1 VKQVPQPFQALT
13 VTANN
18 GLLRSLKSECGVCAA
33 FDPTQVPREQRP
45 KLEKFM
51 AIWDTGATNSVIT
64 QKVVDSCGLKPV
76 GMKETHGVHG
86 KADVET
92 FLINVMLPNS
102 VGFVNLEVT
111 LGQLYG
117 ADVLLGMD
125 IITSGDFSITNVG
138 GRTVFSFRVPSITA
152 VDFVKEFRRNA
163 ALVAGVKPKFQP
175 GPPSHKR
182 RR

>member
-1 VKQVPQPFQALT
+1 
-13 VTANN
+13 
-18 GLLRSLKSECGVCAA
+18 
-33 FDPTQVPREQRP
+33 
-45 KLEKFM
+45 
-51 AIWDTGATNSVIT
+51 
-64 QKVVDSCGLKPV
+64 
-76 GMKETHGVHG
+76 
-86 KADVET
+86 
-92 FLINVMLPNS
+92 MLPNS